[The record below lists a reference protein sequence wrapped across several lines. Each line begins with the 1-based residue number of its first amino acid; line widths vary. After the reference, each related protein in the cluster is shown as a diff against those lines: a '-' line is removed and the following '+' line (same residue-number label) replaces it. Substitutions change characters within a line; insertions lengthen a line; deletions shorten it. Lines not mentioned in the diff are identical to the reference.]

1 MEKVNFTD
9 KEIKELAHFCCTN
22 KAFQKKLAKQTEE
35 IQKLLKFKRNY
46 YDY

>member
-9 KEIKELAHFCCTN
+9 KEIRELAHFCCTN

-35 IQKLLKFKRNY
+35 VQKVLNFIKKQRGY
-46 YDY
+46 